1 MFDDREHINQ
11 DLLMRAILENGQEDV
26 PARLWDGISEGLDR
40 AARRRKAIVWWRRAS
55 LSAVAV
61 AASVVV
67 GLVLHH
73 GDGDMIIDE
82 TTGHDMIAVVE
93 DVIIPA
99 TESEQEMTIAIQAEQ
114 IAIKKVTAYTES
126 VETVVI
132 EAVEKAEESAKA
144 EKSVETVKEQET
156 TAQDMEAQDVK
167 NVEETKPQPQPM
179 KTMTLDDTWP
189 EDEPEAKKRP
199 MTFTLSGITGSNNPQ
214 SKGDAGAIRKPT
226 YTKAPTRTGVA
237 ESSEKS
243 TYGIPLSVGAGV
255 RIGLSEK
262 WSVGTGID
270 YTLLSRKFYG
280 TYIKV
285 NEKGE
290 IQNPTYSNIR
300 NNQHYIGIPVNFF
313 YNILDNSHL
322 NFYAFAGGSVEK
334 CVADT
339 YALINTSIV
348 HREDIRGVQISAA
361 AGLGVEFLVGK
372 HLGLYVD
379 PRVRYYF
386 NCRQP
391 KSIRTEQPLMAGVEM
406 GLRIRL

>member
-1 MFDDREHINQ
+1 VLRTDLNGRLPEAGERCVLGLVDLEDGNRFIPVTTTACWNFQEAAMAHWMNNDEILFNDVRDGRFRTVIMNWRTKKERVLPMPVAAVSEDRTWAVSVNY
-11 DLLMRAILENGQEDV
+11 
-26 PARLWDGISEGLDR
+26 ARL
-40 AARRRKAIVWWRRAS
+40 S
-55 LSAVAV
+55 LTRPDYGYA
-61 AASVVV
+61 
-67 GLVLHH
+67 GP
-73 GDGDMIIDE
+73 G
-82 TTGHDMIAVVE
+82 
-93 DVIIPA
+93 
-99 TESEQEMTIAIQAEQ
+99 
-114 IAIKKVTAYTES
+114 
-126 VETVVI
+126 
-132 EAVEKAEESAKA
+132 
-144 EKSVETVKEQET
+144 
-156 TAQDMEAQDVK
+156 QD
-167 NVEETKPQPQPM
+167 PRS
-179 KTMTLDDTWP
+179 DDTWP

-226 YTKAPTRTGVA
+226 YTTAPTRTGVA

-243 TYGIPLSVGAGV
+243 TYGIPLSVGAGI

-262 WSVGTGID
+262 WSVGIGID

-313 YNILDNSHL
+313 YNIIDNSHL

-348 HREDIRGVQISAA
+348 HREDIKGVQVSAA

-379 PRVRYYF
+379 PRIRYYF

-406 GLRIRL
+406 GFRIRL